1 MNYFY
6 ASNGVII
13 KKNITEN
20 FVIEQEEEEIQNT
33 NLSLIDY
40 LDKIQI
46 LTDELNDMK
55 NDVNNLNS
63 KLDILPKDYNGKN
76 LKFITGE
83 SSNWTEEENN
93 VFIDINY
100 NLDTSTP
107 KIFIQIIE
115 KLITSDRYLYSVIKN
130 PENKSFRVIV
140 HVSNDNKL
148 EFVKDYL
155 SLNYLIIG

>member
-13 KKNITEN
+13 KKNITEK
-20 FVIEQEEEEIQNT
+20 FVIEEEEEIQNT

-46 LTDELNDMK
+46 LTDELNEMK

-83 SSNWTEEENN
+83 SSNWREEENN

-100 NLDTSTP
+100 NLNTT
-107 KIFIQIIE
+107 
-115 KLITSDRYLYSVIKN
+115 
-130 PENKSFRVIV
+130 
-140 HVSNDNKL
+140 
-148 EFVKDYL
+148 
-155 SLNYLIIG
+155 

>member
-6 ASNGVII
+6 ASNGDII
-13 KKNITEN
+13 KKNINEK
-20 FVIEQEEEEIQNT
+20 FEIEEEEEIQNT

-46 LTDELNDMK
+46 LTDELNEMK

-83 SSNWTEEENN
+83 SSNWMQDENN

-100 NLDTSTP
+100 NLDSYSP
-107 KIFIQIIE
+107 KIFIQITE
-115 KLITSDRYLYSVIKN
+115 KLVTSERYLYSVIKN
-130 PENKSFRVIV
+130 PENKSFRVII
-140 HVSNDNKL
+140 HVSNDYKL

-155 SLNYLIIG
+155 SLSYLVIG

>member
-13 KKNITEN
+13 KKNITEK
-20 FVIEQEEEEIQNT
+20 FVIEEEEEIQNT

-46 LTDELNDMK
+46 LTDELNEMK

-83 SSNWTEEENN
+83 SSNWREEENN

-100 NLDTSTP
+100 NLNTSTP
-107 KIFIQIIE
+107 QIFIQIIE
-115 KLITSDRYLYSVIKN
+115 KLITSERYLYSVIKS
-130 PENKSFRVIV
+130 PENNSFRVIV

-155 SLNYLIIG
+155 SLNYLVIG